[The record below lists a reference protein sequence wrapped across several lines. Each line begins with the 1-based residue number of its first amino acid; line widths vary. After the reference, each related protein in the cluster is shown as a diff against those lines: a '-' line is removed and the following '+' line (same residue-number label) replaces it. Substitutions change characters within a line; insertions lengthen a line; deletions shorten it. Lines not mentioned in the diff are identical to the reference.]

1 MGSGDSA
8 HLAAVISNLLYPPLN
23 PKEEFHMCSWM
34 CAPKHTSKPALSGVV
49 CPCGTFK
56 RLFLTIGKRNVG
68 KHVCVLSC
76 RVFLIIDL
84 WLSTVSL
91 LKARD

>member
-23 PKEEFHMCSWM
+23 PRRRVPHVLMDVC
-34 CAPKHTSKPALSGVV
+34 PKNTSKPALSDVV

-56 RLFLTIGKRNVG
+56 RLFLTIGRRNVG

-76 RVFLIIDL
+76 SVF
-84 WLSTVSL
+84 
-91 LKARD
+91 